1 MATTVPKSASLP
13 LVRRL
18 EAVSFRSW
26 PAAKTVY
33 DGTWALRLTA
43 GHPAKRLNSLNP
55 LDPGDNRDIG
65 SRLARAE
72 RLFESYDRPLILRAS
87 PLCPPELNEILDN
100 RGWRTFDKTIVMT
113 ANLDGETEAVERVPL
128 QDVGRWIDACVT
140 MGEVDKA
147 VKPGL
152 RELISAVEGEVGL
165 FLDEADDG
173 APRAAAMA
181 VRFGDLLGLF
191 EIVTHPDARRAGHGR
206 SIVASAMQWGRS
218 HGARQAW
225 LQVVAENEAACAL
238 YASMGF
244 APVYSYV
251 YRQAASQI
259 V

>member
-1 MATTVPKSASLP
+1 MATTALNSAPLP

-26 PAAKTVY
+26 PAANTVY
-33 DGTWALRLTA
+33 DGAWALRLTA

-55 LDPGDNRDIG
+55 LDPGDSRDIG
-65 SRLARAE
+65 NRLARAE

-87 PLCPPELNEILDN
+87 PLCPPELNELLDRRN
-100 RGWRTFDKTIVMT
+100 WSTFDETQVMLADLV
-113 ANLDGETEAVERVPL
+113 ANEAAVERVPM
-128 QDVGRWIDACVT
+128 QDVGRWIDACVA

-152 RELISAVEGEVGL
+152 RELIGAVEGEVGL

-173 APRAAAMA
+173 TPRAAAMA

-206 SIVASAMQWGRS
+206 SIVASAMHWGRS

-225 LQVVAENEAACAL
+225 LQVVAANEAACGL

-244 APVYSYV
+244 KPVYNYV
-251 YRQAASQI
+251 YRREVSQI